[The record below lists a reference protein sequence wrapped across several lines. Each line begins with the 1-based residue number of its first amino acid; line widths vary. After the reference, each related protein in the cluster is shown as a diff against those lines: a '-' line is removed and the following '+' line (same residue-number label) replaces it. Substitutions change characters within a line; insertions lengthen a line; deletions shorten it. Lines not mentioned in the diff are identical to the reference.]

1 MAVRSWG
8 KSPIAG
14 KLNSQQPPLVSIRRR
29 AFVLGAASLLLPA
42 GRLGAA
48 EPPQRIAAI
57 DWAMLETSVALGVM
71 PVAGTELI
79 QFREDAVEPV
89 LPDDMIDLGLR
100 GSVNFELLHLVKPDL
115 ILISPF
121 YTRHEAALSEI
132 APTMSLPFYI
142 KGEPPFEKA
151 VAAVQTL
158 GGRLGKTEQ
167 SARVTADIFQ
177 TLDTMRQSLSRFA
190 DRPTYLVNVG
200 DSRHVRIFGTDSMFG
215 DVLSRLGLR
224 NAWNDR
230 SRFTFAAPVPI
241 EQLAAEKD
249 ARIVV
254 ISEIPVQ
261 SRRDLRNSMIWNS
274 LEPVRQGRV
283 LQLGNIAPYGGV
295 TAGMRFARL
304 FAEALLRQEA
314 GK

>member
-1 MAVRSWG
+1 
-8 KSPIAG
+8 
-14 KLNSQQPPLVSIRRR
+14 
-29 AFVLGAASLLLPA
+29 
-42 GRLGAA
+42 
-48 EPPQRIAAI
+48 
-57 DWAMLETSVALGVM
+57 MLETAAALGVM

-79 QFREDAVEPV
+79 QFRSDAVEPSI
-89 LPDDMIDLGLR
+89 PDDVVDLGLR
-100 GSVNFELLHLVKPDL
+100 GSVNLELLHLVKPDL

-121 YTRHEAALSEI
+121 YTRQDATLSAI

-142 KGEPPFEKA
+142 KGEPPFDKA
-151 VAAVQTL
+151 LAAVEAL
-158 GGRLGKTEQ
+158 GARLGRMQEA
-167 SARVTADIFQ
+167 ARVTADILG
-177 TLDTMRQSLSRFA
+177 TLETMRQTLSRFA
-190 DRPTYLVNVG
+190 DRPTYLVNLG

-249 ARIVV
+249 ARIVI

-261 SRRDLRNSMIWNS
+261 SRRDLRSSKIWNA
-274 LEPVRQGRV
+274 LEPVRAGRV
-283 LQLGNIAPYGGV
+283 LQLGNIAPFGGV

-304 FAEALLRQEA
+304 FSQALLADRQQAETGA
-314 GK
+314 GR